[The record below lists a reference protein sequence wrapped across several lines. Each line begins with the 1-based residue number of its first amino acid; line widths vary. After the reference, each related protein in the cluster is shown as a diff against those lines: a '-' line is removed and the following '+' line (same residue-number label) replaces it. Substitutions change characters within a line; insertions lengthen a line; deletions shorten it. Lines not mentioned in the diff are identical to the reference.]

1 MSENKTINPAE
12 LPQVEKSKSLG
23 IGKIEGKEIYI
34 TGYQHNRGRP
44 TKYTQKV
51 DISEEDGLTD
61 YYTIKTEES
70 FDLEYQ
76 EEGVIPINNF
86 FIKPAQAQQIE
97 RIPNFESVNNGGRI
111 GPVKAVKRD
120 STKNEG
126 QTYWCFAFTNDDDYK

>member
-12 LPQVEKSKSLG
+12 LPQVEKTNSLG

-44 TKYTQKV
+44 SKFTLKD
-51 DISEEDGLTD
+51 DIGEDGLTD
-61 YYTIKTEES
+61 YYTIRTEES
-70 FDLEYQ
+70 FDLDFKED
-76 EEGVIPINNF
+76 GVVPINSF

-120 STKNEG
+120 STKNVG
-126 QTYWCFAFTNDDDYK
+126 QTYWCFAFTNDDDYE